1 MNYNLLY
8 KILLEWSLK
17 NKEYE
22 MTNFIYNEFNIGI
35 PVNFLYK
42 LSNKTHFTT
51 LDNLITTSYHKIS
64 DSKHLDE
71 LLKSFLSSKYGYLDE
86 WNTYGY
92 RKFKR
97 P

>member
-1 MNYNLLY
+1 MNYTLLY

-22 MTNFIYNEFNIGI
+22 MTNFIYNEFDIGI

-42 LSNKTHFTT
+42 LSDKT
-51 LDNLITTSYHKIS
+51 LDNFITTSDHKMS

-71 LLKSFLSSKYGYLDE
+71 LLKSFLSSRYGYLHEWNKYGY
-86 WNTYGY
+86 T
-92 RKFKR
+92 KIK
-97 P
+97 

>member
-1 MNYNLLY
+1 MDYNLLY

-17 NKEYE
+17 NKEYN
-22 MTNFIYNEFNIGI
+22 MTNFIYNEFDIGI

-42 LSNKTHFTT
+42 LSDKTYFTT
-51 LDNLITTSYHKIS
+51 LDNFITTSNNKIS

-71 LLKSFLSSKYGYLDE
+71 LLKSFLSSKYGYLHE

-92 RKFKR
+92 KKIK
-97 P
+97 